1 MPYKDE
7 SLTFTINGRRKSP
20 VQTNIQYTTQDKGTA
35 KLSFQLMKDGV
46 PLPLSAAVV
55 KLVLLMSDGSR
66 FVRNIEIT
74 DKLNGRLSYVLSDEE
89 IRHVGTVQAELDVSY
104 TNQQAMSIHQFSFE
118 IKKALIDTDI
128 LPSVEY
134 YIDDFESLKNKIN
147 ELYNET
153 IQTVE
158 ELRKKFEDL
167 QNIETKDGAQ
177 KKADAVQVNLDTH
190 KNDKSNP
197 HGVTKSQ
204 VGLGNVE
211 NVKQASKT
219 EFDNHVDDTSNP
231 HKVTADQV
239 GLGNVDNVKQ
249 ADFYEFRAH
258 NLNNERHVTKNDKDK
273 WNAGQLYKLTQDNG
287 RVFYKASSEATDY
300 NELTDTGMYLIYNA
314 GLHGP
319 GLTQCFLLVMS
330 YGNTLVQTAYDAT
343 NGLKSFNRIRK
354 NDWETWTPWIE
365 IETVEGA
372 QKRVDVHANKTDI
385 HVSKTEKDKW
395 NGAQL
400 SKITADHGGVS
411 IAANEGEDILQKIV
425 DQGRTMGTFYAHGK
439 AVNAPSTFSTRG
451 IFHLTGLS
459 SDGKGMYGWVYA
471 TDYKNNVFTNYYD
484 GSTTYW
490 QGWKRLI
497 PSADFESVTWQN
509 VTLKNGAANGDRRFQ
524 YAKWGKLLLLRGH
537 ITAPREVVIGSIPSS
552 VVPSNGAVVLVSTSG
567 ITGICKLIVYG
578 TGDFKLTG
586 LMSNDNSAVTGYHM
600 DVNPIPLD

>member
-35 KLSFQLMKDGV
+35 KLSFQLIKDGV

-104 TNQQAMSIHQFSFE
+104 TNQQAMSIHGFSFE

-134 YIDDFESLKNKIN
+134 YIDDFESLKHKIN

-167 QNIETKDGAQ
+167 ENIETKDGAQ

-204 VGLGNVE
+204 VGLGNV
-211 NVKQASKT
+211 
-219 EFDNHVDDTSNP
+219 
-231 HKVTADQV
+231 
-239 GLGNVDNVKQ
+239 DNVKQ

-258 NLNNERHVTKNDKDK
+258 NLNNERHVTKSDKNK

-372 QKRVDVHANKTDI
+372 QKRFDAHANKTDI

-439 AVNAPSTFSTRG
+439 AVNAPSTYSTRG

-459 SDGKGMYGWVYA
+459 SDRKGMYGWVYA

-490 QGWKRLI
+490 SGWKRLLTEN
-497 PSADFESVTWQN
+497 DTDSVPWLNATY
-509 VTLKNGAANGDRRFQ
+509 KNGAKTGDRQLQ
-524 YAKWGKLLLLRGH
+524 YKKEGGALHLTGH
-537 ITAPREVVIGSIPSS
+537 IVTNREVVFASIPSS
-552 VVPSNGAVVLVSTSG
+552 FAPSKSATEMVGVSGT
-567 ITGICKLIVYG
+567 TGMSKLIVFSS
-578 TGDFKLTG
+578 GDLKLTG
-586 LMSNDNSAVTGYHM
+586 LIANDSNAVNGYYI
-600 DVNPIPLD
+600 DKVIPLN

>member
-7 SLTFTINGRRKSP
+7 SLSFTINGRRKSP

-74 DKLNGRLSYVLSDEE
+74 DKLNGRLTYVLSDEE

-118 IKKALIDTDI
+118 IKKALIDTAI

-153 IQTVE
+153 IKTVE

-167 QNIETKDGAQ
+167 ENIETKDGAQ
-177 KKADAVQVNLDTH
+177 KKADAVQANLDTH
-190 KNDKSNP
+190 INNKSNP
-197 HGVTKSQ
+197 HGVTKS
-204 VGLGNVE
+204 
-211 NVKQASKT
+211 
-219 EFDNHVDDTSNP
+219 
-231 HKVTADQV
+231 QV

-258 NLNNERHVTKNDKDK
+258 NLNNERHVTKNDKNK

-372 QKRVDVHANKTDI
+372 QKRVDAHANKTDI

-439 AVNAPSTFSTRG
+439 AVNAPSTYSIRG

-497 PSADFESVTWQN
+497 PSEDFESVTWQN
-509 VTLKNGAANGDRRFQ
+509 VTLKNGATNGDRPFQ
-524 YAKWGKLLLLRGH
+524 YAKWGKLLILRFY
-537 ITAPREVVIGSIPSS
+537 ES
-552 VVPSNGAVVLVSTSG
+552 
-567 ITGICKLIVYG
+567 
-578 TGDFKLTG
+578 FG
-586 LMSNDNSAVTGYHM
+586 LFQ
-600 DVNPIPLD
+600 

>member
-35 KLSFQLMKDGV
+35 KLAFQLMKDGV

-66 FVRNIEIT
+66 FVRNIEII
-74 DKLNGRLSYVLSDEE
+74 DKLNGRLTYVLSDEE
-89 IRHVGTVQAELDVSY
+89 IRHVGIVQAELDVLY
-104 TNQQAMSIHQFSFE
+104 TNQQAMSIHEFSFE

-128 LPSVEY
+128 LPTVEY
-134 YIDDFESLKNKIN
+134 YIDDFESLKHKIN

-167 QNIETKDGAQ
+167 ENIETKEGAQ
-177 KKADAVQVNLDTH
+177 KKADAVQANLDTH

-197 HGVTKSQ
+197 HGVTK
-204 VGLGNVE
+204 
-211 NVKQASKT
+211 T
-219 EFDNHVDDTSNP
+219 
-231 HKVTADQV
+231 QV

-287 RVFYKASSEATDY
+287 RVFYKASSETTDY

-319 GLTQCFLLVMS
+319 GLNQCFLLVMS

-372 QKRVDVHANKTDI
+372 QKRVDAHANKTDI
-385 HVSKTEKDKW
+385 HVSKAEKDKW

-425 DQGRTMGTFYAHGK
+425 DKGRTMGTFYAHGK
-439 AVNAPSTFSTRG
+439 AVNAPSTYSTRG

-490 QGWKRLI
+490 SGWKRLLTEN
-497 PSADFESVTWQN
+497 DTDSVPWLNATY
-509 VTLKNGAANGDRRFQ
+509 KNGAKTGDRQLQ
-524 YAKWGKLLLLRGH
+524 YKKEGGALHLTGH
-537 ITAPREVVIGSIPSS
+537 VITNREVVFASIPSS
-552 VVPSNGAVVLVSTSG
+552 FAPSKSATEMVGVSGT
-567 ITGICKLIVYG
+567 TGMSKLIVFSS
-578 TGDFKLTG
+578 GDLKLTG
-586 LMSNDNSAVTGYHM
+586 LIANDSNAVNGYYI
-600 DVNPIPLD
+600 DKVIPLN

>member
-35 KLSFQLMKDGV
+35 KLAFQLMKDGV

-66 FVRNIEIT
+66 FVRNIEII
-74 DKLNGRLSYVLSDEE
+74 DKLNGRLTYVLSDEE

-104 TNQQAMSIHQFSFE
+104 TNQQVMSIHEFSFE

-153 IQTVE
+153 IRTVE

-167 QNIETKDGAQ
+167 ENIETKDGAQ
-177 KKADAVQVNLDTH
+177 KKADAVQINLDTH
-190 KNDKSNP
+190 INNKANP
-197 HGVTKSQ
+197 HGVTKKQ

-258 NLNNERHVTKNDKDK
+258 NLNSERHVSKNDKDK
-273 WNAGQLYKLTQDNG
+273 WNAGQLSKI
-287 RVFYKASSEATDY
+287 SSD
-300 NELTDTGMYLIYNA
+300 DGQPLINI
-314 GLHGP
+314 
-319 GLTQCFLLVMS
+319 T
-330 YGNTLVQTAYDAT
+330 
-343 NGLKSFNRIRK
+343 
-354 NDWETWTPWIE
+354 
-365 IETVEGA
+365 
-372 QKRVDVHANKTDI
+372 TDI
-385 HVSKTEKDKW
+385 HTEILNYPAFTYFSFSGTAKNSPGASGRGFWTCSVGRSYGHILVMTNDNRTFRKSLANNVWSDWIELESTQGAQNKVDAHTKDKIVHITSTERTKW

-400 SKITADHGGVS
+400 SKITNDVGGIVFS
-411 IAANEGEDILQKIV
+411 VNTGEDMLQAIV
-425 DQGRTMGTFYAHGK
+425 NRGRGMGTFYAIGT
-439 AVNAPSTFSTRG
+439 AVNSPSTASTRG
-451 IFHLTGLS
+451 FYQMTS
-459 SDGKGMYGWVYA
+459 QSTDGKGMYGWVYA
-471 TDYKNNVFTNYYD
+471 MDYRNNVFTNYYD
-484 GSTTYW
+484 GNSSGWT
-490 QGWKRLI
+490 GWKRLLTDDETAQV
-497 PSADFESVTWQN
+497 PWNNATY
-509 VTLKNGAANGDRRFQ
+509 KNGAKTGDRQLQ
-524 YAKWGKLLLLRGH
+524 YKKEGGALHLTGH
-537 ITAPREVVIGSIPSS
+537 IITNREVVFASIPSS
-552 VVPSNGAVVLVSTSG
+552 FAPSKSATEMVGVSGT
-567 ITGICKLIVYG
+567 TGMSKLIVFSS
-578 TGDFKLTG
+578 GDLKLTG
-586 LMSNDNSAVTGYHM
+586 LIANDSNAVNGYYI
-600 DVNPIPLD
+600 DKVIPLN

>member
-55 KLVLLMSDGSR
+55 KLVLFMSDGSR

-74 DKLNGRLSYVLSDEE
+74 DKLNGRLTYVLSDEE

-104 TNQQAMSIHQFSFE
+104 TNQQAMSIHEFSFE

-128 LPSVEY
+128 LPSAEY
-134 YIDDFESLKNKIN
+134 YIDDFESLKSKIN

-158 ELRKKFEDL
+158 ELRQKFEDL

-177 KKADAVQVNLDTH
+177 KKADAVRVNLDTH

-197 HGVTKSQ
+197 HGVTK
-204 VGLGNVE
+204 
-211 NVKQASKT
+211 T
-219 EFDNHVDDTSNP
+219 
-231 HKVTADQV
+231 QV
-239 GLGNVDNVKQ
+239 GLGNVDNVQQATKAEFNTHNTDSTRHITSTERSNWNAKETTTGAQNKADTAEKNAKTYTDQHINNKGNPHGVTKGQVGLGNVTNDKQ
-249 ADFYEFRAH
+249 ATKTEFDT
-258 NLNNERHVTKNDKDK
+258 HVK
-273 WNAGQLYKLTQDNG
+273 
-287 RVFYKASSEATDY
+287 
-300 NELTDTGMYLIYNA
+300 
-314 GLHGP
+314 
-319 GLTQCFLLVMS
+319 
-330 YGNTLVQTAYDAT
+330 DAT
-343 NGLKSFNRIRK
+343 
-354 NDWETWTPWIE
+354 
-365 IETVEGA
+365 
-372 QKRVDVHANKTDI
+372 VHISAAERT
-385 HVSKTEKDKW
+385 KW

-400 SKITADHGGVS
+400 SKITNDVGGVS
-411 IAANEGEDILQKIV
+411 FAVNEGEDMLQAIV
-425 DQGRTMGTFYAHGK
+425 NRGRSMGTFYANGK
-439 AVNAPSTFSTRG
+439 AVNSPSTASTRG
-451 IFHLTGLS
+451 FYQMTSQS
-459 SDGKGMYGWVYA
+459 SDGKGNYGWVYA
-471 TDYKNNVFTNYYD
+471 MDYRNNVFTNYWD
-484 GSTTYW
+484 GNTVGW

-497 PSADFESVTWQN
+497 TDAAFDNITWQN
-509 VTLKNGAANGDRRFQ
+509 IALKNGAATGDRPFQ

-537 ITAPREVVIGSIPSS
+537 IKAPREVVIGSIPSS
-552 VVPSNGAVVLVSTSG
+552 MVPSNGAVVLVSTSG

-578 TGDFKLTG
+578 TGDLKLTG

>member
-7 SLTFTINGRRKSP
+7 SLSFTINGRRKSP

-104 TNQQAMSIHQFSFE
+104 TNQQAMSIHEFSFE
-118 IKKALIDTDI
+118 IKKALIDTAI

-158 ELRKKFEDL
+158 ELREKFEDL
-167 QNIETKDGAQ
+167 ENIETKDGAQ

-197 HGVTKSQ
+197 HGVTKS
-204 VGLGNVE
+204 
-211 NVKQASKT
+211 
-219 EFDNHVDDTSNP
+219 
-231 HKVTADQV
+231 QV

-365 IETVEGA
+365 IETVEGT
-372 QKRVDVHANKTDI
+372 QKRVDAHANKTDI

-439 AVNAPSTFSTRG
+439 AVNAPSTYSTRG
-451 IFHLTGLS
+451 MFHLTGLS

-490 QGWKRLI
+490 SGWKRLLT
-497 PSADFESVTWQN
+497 ESDTDRVPWLNATY
-509 VTLKNGAANGDRRFQ
+509 KNGAKTGDRQLQ
-524 YAKWGKLLLLRGH
+524 YKKEGGALHLTGH
-537 ITAPREVVIGSIPSS
+537 IVTNREVVFASIPSS
-552 VVPSNGAVVLVSTSG
+552 FAPSKSATEMVGVSGT
-567 ITGICKLIVYG
+567 TGMSKLIVFSS
-578 TGDFKLTG
+578 GDLKLTG
-586 LMSNDNSAVTGYHM
+586 LIANDSNAVNGYYI
-600 DVNPIPLD
+600 DKVIPLN

>member
-1 MPYKDE
+1 MPHKDE

-55 KLVLLMSDGSR
+55 KLVLFMSDGSR
-66 FVRNIEIT
+66 FVRDIEII
-74 DKLNGRLSYVLSDEE
+74 DKLNGRLTYILSDKE
-89 IRHVGTVQAELDVSY
+89 IKHVGTVQAELDVSY
-104 TNQQAMSIHQFSFE
+104 TNQQAMSIHEFSFE

-167 QNIETKDGAQ
+167 QNVETKDGAQ
-177 KKADAVQVNLDTH
+177 KKADAVQANLDTH
-190 KNDKSNP
+190 INDQSNP

-219 EFDNHVDDTSNP
+219 EFDNHVEDTSNP

-249 ADFYEFRAH
+249 ADYYEFRQH
-258 NLNNERHVTKNDKDK
+258 NFNNERHVTKNDKDK

-287 RVFYKASSEATDY
+287 RVFYKASSETTDY

-319 GLTQCFLLVMS
+319 GLTQCFLLIMS

-343 NGLKSFNRIRK
+343 NGLKCFNRIRK
-354 NDWETWTPWIE
+354 NDWETWTPWVE
-365 IETVEGA
+365 IETVGGS
-372 QKRVDVHANKTDI
+372 QKKIDAHANKTDI
-385 HVSKTEKDKW
+385 HVTKSDKDKW

-400 SKITADHGGVS
+400 MKITSDEGSPLIS
-411 IAANEGEDILQKIV
+411 ISDSDDFYEKIIANGK
-425 DQGRTMGTFYAHGK
+425 TFGTFYSTG
-439 AVNAPSTFSTRG
+439 NAKNSPSSVSTRG
-451 IFHLTGLS
+451 TFHFTSL
-459 SDGKGMYGWVYA
+459 DDNGKGTYGYIIA
-471 TDYKNNVFTNYYD
+471 TDWNNNVFSNYLD
-484 GSTTYW
+484 KNRGWS
-490 QGWKRLI
+490 GWKRLLTEN
-497 PSADFESVTWQN
+497 DTDSVPWLNATY
-509 VTLKNGAANGDRRFQ
+509 KNGAKTGDRQLQ
-524 YAKWGKLLLLRGH
+524 YKKEGGALHLTGH
-537 ITAPREVVIGSIPSS
+537 VVTNREVVFASIPSS
-552 VVPSNGAVVLVSTSG
+552 FAPSKSATEMVGVSGT
-567 ITGICKLIVYG
+567 TGMSKLIVFSS
-578 TGDFKLTG
+578 GDLKLTG
-586 LMSNDNSAVTGYHM
+586 LIANDSNAVNGYYI
-600 DVNPIPLD
+600 DKVIPLN

>member
-7 SLTFTINGRRKSP
+7 SLSFTINGRRKSP

-46 PLPLSAAVV
+46 PLPLSSAVV

-66 FVRNIEIT
+66 FVRNIEII
-74 DKLNGRLSYVLSDEE
+74 DKLNGRLTYVLSDEE
-89 IRHVGTVQAELDVSY
+89 IKHVGTVQAELDVSY
-104 TNQQAMSIHQFSFE
+104 TNQQAMSIHEFSFE

-128 LPSVEY
+128 LPSAEY

-167 QNIETKDGAQ
+167 ENIETKDGAQ
-177 KKADAVQVNLDTH
+177 KKADAVQTNLDTH
-190 KNDKSNP
+190 INNKSNP

-249 ADFYEFRAH
+249 ADYYEFRQH
-258 NLNNERHVTKNDKDK
+258 NFNNERHVTKNDKDK

-287 RVFYKASSEATDY
+287 RVFYKASSETTDY

-319 GLTQCFLLVMS
+319 GLTQCFLLIMS

-343 NGLKSFNRIRK
+343 NGLKCFNRIRK

-365 IETVEGA
+365 VETVGGS
-372 QKRVDVHANKTDI
+372 QKKIDAHANKIDI
-385 HVSKTEKDKW
+385 HVTKSDKDKW

-400 SKITADHGGVS
+400 MKITSDVGSPLIS
-411 IAANEGEDILQKIV
+411 ISDSDDFYEKIIANGK
-425 DQGRTMGTFYAHGK
+425 TFGTFYSTG
-439 AVNAPSTFSTRG
+439 NAKNSPSSVSTRG
-451 IFHLTGLS
+451 TFHFTSL
-459 SDGKGMYGWVYA
+459 DDNGKGTYGYIIA
-471 TDYKNNVFTNYYD
+471 TDWNNNVFSNYLD
-484 GSTTYW
+484 KNRGWS
-490 QGWKRLI
+490 GWKRLLTEN
-497 PSADFESVTWQN
+497 DTDSVPWLNATY
-509 VTLKNGAANGDRRFQ
+509 KNGAKTGDRQLQFKKV
-524 YAKWGKLLLLRGH
+524 AGALHLTGH
-537 ITAPREVVIGSIPSS
+537 IVTDREVVFASIPSS
-552 VVPSNGAVVLVSTSG
+552 YAPSKGVMELIAVSG
-567 ITGICKLIVYG
+567 ITGISKLIVFPS
-578 TGDFKLTG
+578 GDLKLTG
-586 LMSNDNSAVTGYHM
+586 LMANDSSKVTGYYI
-600 DVNPIPLD
+600 DKVIPLN

>member
-104 TNQQAMSIHQFSFE
+104 TNQQTMSIHEFSFE

-167 QNIETKDGAQ
+167 ENIETKDGAQ
-177 KKADAVQVNLDTH
+177 KKADAVQANLDTH
-190 KNDKSNP
+190 KNNKSNP

-219 EFDNHVDDTSNP
+219 EFDNHVDNTSNP

-249 ADFYEFRAH
+249 ADYYEFRQH
-258 NLNNERHVTKNDKDK
+258 NFNNERHVTKNDKDK

-287 RVFYKASSEATDY
+287 RVFYKASSETTDY

-319 GLTQCFLLVMS
+319 GLTQCFLMVMS

-372 QKRVDVHANKTDI
+372 QKKVDAHANRTDI
-385 HVSKTEKDKW
+385 HLSKAEKDKW
-395 NGAQL
+395 NGSQIHKL
-400 SKITADHGGVS
+400 TADAGHHLVGL
-411 IAANEGEDILQKIV
+411 ADKDLFTELATK
-425 DQGRTMGTFYAHGK
+425 RTTTFYSNYTTINQPP
-439 AVNAPSTFSTRG
+439 VSSSFRG
-451 IFHLTGLS
+451 LQIGQ
-459 SDGKGMYGWVYA
+459 DGFGEVLAMG
-471 TDYKNNVFTNYYD
+471 ND
-484 GSTTYW
+484 GSTWRVSNVDGWKT
-490 QGWKRLI
+490 WKRLI
-497 PSADFESVTWQN
+497 TNEDFELVTWQN
-509 VTLKNGAANGDRRFQ
+509 VTLKNGAANGDRPFQ

-578 TGDFKLTG
+578 TGDLKLTG